1 MHVTL
6 RKLLCCTLA
15 LLLASTP
22 LTRAQQTSTSAPV
35 PPQITSAHSIFIA
48 NGGGT
53 NYFNAFTGGPDRGY
67 SQLYA
72 ALQQW
77 NRYQIADSPSQAD
90 LIFEIHAIAPAVNT
104 GGTDGSY
111 VYNPQLILR
120 ILDPKT
126 NALLWTTTS
135 NVKAAGTQSS
145 RDKGFDESVAVLVDR
160 VRQLTGEQLNTTQVK
175 GHPLQQPD
183 ADIHEDFAR
192 RRHRS
197 SRGPHHLRRLQS
209 HPHEQL
215 PPSPRFQLVP
225 IHPSVLFLQFN
236 KLKQTAA
243 HYRKVSGG

>member
-22 LTRAQQTSTSAPV
+22 LTRAQQTNTAPPV

-48 NGGGT
+48 NGGGA

-77 NRYQIADSPSQAD
+77 NRYQIADSPSRAD
-90 LIFEIHAIAPAVNT
+90 LIFEIHAVAPAVNT
-104 GGTDGSY
+104 GGTDGSI
-111 VYNPQLILR
+111 VFNPQLILR

-160 VRQLTGEQLNTTQVK
+160 VRQLTGEQLNTTQAKAIRSNNQMPRSTKILIGVGIGAAVGLAIFGVYK
-175 GHPLQQPD
+175 VTHMNSPTLPTLPTCPD
-183 ADIHEDFAR
+183 
-192 RRHRS
+192 
-197 SRGPHHLRRLQS
+197 
-209 HPHEQL
+209 
-215 PPSPRFQLVP
+215 PPFCPVP
-225 IHPSVLFLQFN
+225 AI
-236 KLKQTAA
+236 
-243 HYRKVSGG
+243 